1 MYFVYVIVEE
11 CSRDVYVGYTADLEQ
26 RLEEHNTGRGAKD
39 TKNGDW
45 KLAYYEAFLSESD
58 ARIRERKLKHDGRAK
73 YQLLGGSTDL
83 WLGKSRCGRS
93 WRPKHP

>member
-11 CSRDVYVGYTADLEQ
+11 CSRDVYVGYTAGLEQ
-26 RLEEHNTGRGAKD
+26 RLEEHNTGRGAKY

-58 ARIRERKLKHDGRAK
+58 ARIRERKLKHDGHDGRAK
-73 YQLLGGSTDL
+73 YQLFRRID
-83 WLGKSRCGRS
+83 RS
-93 WRPKHP
+93 LAGQK